1 MMDNLIANASDK
13 KIVAAAKKAK
23 EALNAAIIHNEV
35 NPSQHPGSQGLTI
48 YAPMNNP
55 SNLGYGYNNLQFAK
69 DTQWDE
75 MITGKPAPKA
85 EQA

>member
-1 MMDNLIANASDK
+1 MMDNLIKNASDP
-13 KIVAAAKKAK
+13 KIVEAAKNAKAALS
-23 EALNAAIIHNEV
+23 EAIVHNEV

-48 YAPMNNP
+48 YAPQNNP
-55 SNLGYGYNNLQFAK
+55 GKLGFGYNNLQFAK

-75 MITGKPAPKA
+75 MITGKPAPRA